1 MPGINGNMPYLTST
15 HYIVLLFIIIII
27 IFQAYTAPLYILC
40 MYSD

>member
-1 MPGINGNMPYLTST
+1 MPGINGTMPYLTST
-15 HYIVLLFIIIII
+15 HYIVLLFIIIN

>member
-1 MPGINGNMPYLTST
+1 MSGINGNMPYLTST

-27 IFQAYTAPLYILC
+27 FHAYAAPLYILC

>member
-15 HYIVLLFIIIII
+15 HYIILRFIIII
-27 IFQAYTAPLYILC
+27 IFQAYTAPLYILY